1 MRTMLGLI
9 LAASLA
15 ACAHIP
21 GVHHDHMKIS
31 LNPENQSGES
41 GSATLTAMGDQ
52 TKVDIDL
59 NGTPSGTAQP
69 AHIHE
74 GTCDNLTPKPKWPL
88 SSVKDGKSS
97 TTVPVSLDQLRSGQY
112 AINVHKS
119 ADEIK
124 SYVACG
130 NIK

>member
-9 LAASLA
+9 AVAALAG
-15 ACAHIP
+15 CAHVP
-21 GVHHDHMKIS
+21 GYHTSKKVE
-31 LNPENQSGES
+31 LYAENQSGES
-41 GSATLTAMGDQ
+41 GTATLTAMGEQ
-52 TKVDIDL
+52 TKVEIDL
-59 NGTPSGTAQP
+59 RNAPSGTAQP

-97 TTVPVSLDQLRSGQY
+97 TTVPVSLDKLRSGQY

-119 ADEIK
+119 ADELQT
-124 SYVACG
+124 YVACG

>member
-9 LAASLA
+9 LVTSLA
-15 ACAHIP
+15 GCAHMP
-21 GVHHDHMKIS
+21 GSHDHMKVN
-31 LNPENQSGES
+31 LNSENQSGET
-41 GSATLTAMGDQ
+41 GTATLTAMGEQ
-52 TKVDIDL
+52 TKVQL
-59 NGTPSGTAQP
+59 HVNGAPSGTPQP

-88 SSVKDGKSS
+88 SSVKDGESS
-97 TTVPVSLDQLRSGQY
+97 TTVPVSLAKLRSGQY

-124 SYVACG
+124 TYVACG